1 MTPYQRL
8 IPFFD
13 SYNRKV
19 TDARN
24 DLHLSLAE
32 LSEKSGVSYSAI
44 ATQSADTAPNPKL
57 FEQAA
62 ICDTLNLSL
71 DELCGLCPASD
82 LAAVHELEM
91 DNVRQAG
98 DVKRLEEV
106 NAMLKSQLAS
116 RRPVICALLAV
127 CALLL
132 VCLISYM
139 VWDAQLVTAGLFQ
152 SARSSAL
159 AVIFGLIVVAAV
171 CVMVYALRMLRK

>member
-8 IPFFD
+8 IPYFD

-24 DLHLSLAE
+24 DRRLSLAE
-32 LSEKSGVSYSAI
+32 LSEQSGVSYSAI

-62 ICDTLNLSL
+62 ICDTLGLSL

-82 LAAVHELEM
+82 LAALHELEL
-91 DNVRQAG
+91 DAAQQAG
-98 DVKRLEEV
+98 ELKRLEEL
-106 NAMLKSQLAS
+106 NSFLSSQLAG
-116 RRPVICALLAV
+116 RKPMIYALV
-127 CALLL
+127 SICALLL
-132 VCLISYM
+132 VCLIAYM
-139 VWDAQLVTAGLFQ
+139 VWDAQLATAGLFQ
-152 SARSSAL
+152 SARSIAL